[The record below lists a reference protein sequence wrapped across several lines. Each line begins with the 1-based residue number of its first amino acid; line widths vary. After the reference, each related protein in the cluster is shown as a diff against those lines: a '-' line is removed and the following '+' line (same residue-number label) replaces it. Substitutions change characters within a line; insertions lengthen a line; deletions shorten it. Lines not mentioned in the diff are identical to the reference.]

1 MEMTKEMLFSIVEL
15 LGSKDLKKDV
25 ETTINGLESEDTNIF
40 DAIKS
45 ELITFN
51 NNRNK
56 EILGKGY
63 RQEAKKTERLIKEIF
78 TNIDFEATK
87 KDEMLTELRDKHKVN
102 TESKGSK
109 KITLQDALKVP
120 EIATHFE
127 ALQNKGKE
135 FDNLQSQ
142 FDAYKNLQ
150 SVKGYAMDILPTIGA
165 QFSTNDRLKKVQ
177 QAELEKLLSS
187 LPHKII
193 DGKVIVLD
201 EDGDPLNNPDTS
213 KAFEFQDYLK
223 NNVALD
229 FKALE
234 EKPKDNNPPIPTK
247 GGNTGDFGYTS
258 ERRKSLTHEDYRAA
272 KAAGKP
278 QEAEFIKNAIND
290 NLEAFNK
297 E

>member
-102 TESKGSK
+102 TESIDS
-109 KITLQDALKVP
+109 AVP
-120 EIATHFE
+120 
-127 ALQNKGKE
+127 
-135 FDNLQSQ
+135 
-142 FDAYKNLQ
+142 
-150 SVKGYAMDILPTIGA
+150 
-165 QFSTNDRLKKVQ
+165 
-177 QAELEKLLSS
+177 S
-187 LPHKII
+187 L
-193 DGKVIVLD
+193 IVRQL
-201 EDGDPLNNPDTS
+201 
-213 KAFEFQDYLK
+213 
-223 NNVALD
+223 
-229 FKALE
+229 
-234 EKPKDNNPPIPTK
+234 
-247 GGNTGDFGYTS
+247 
-258 ERRKSLTHEDYRAA
+258 
-272 KAAGKP
+272 
-278 QEAEFIKNAIND
+278 
-290 NLEAFNK
+290 
-297 E
+297 

>member
-135 FDNLQSQ
+135 FDNLQGR

-165 QFSTNDRLKKVQ
+165 QFSTNDRLKRVQ
-177 QAELEKLLSS
+177 QAELEKLLGS

-213 KAFEFQDYLK
+213 KAFEFEDYLK

-229 FKALE
+229 FKAPE

-247 GGNTGDFGYTS
+247 GGSSDNFGYTS

-272 KAAGKP
+272 RAAGKP
-278 QEAEFIKNAIND
+278 QEAEFIKNAINE
-290 NLEAFNK
+290 NLNAFNK